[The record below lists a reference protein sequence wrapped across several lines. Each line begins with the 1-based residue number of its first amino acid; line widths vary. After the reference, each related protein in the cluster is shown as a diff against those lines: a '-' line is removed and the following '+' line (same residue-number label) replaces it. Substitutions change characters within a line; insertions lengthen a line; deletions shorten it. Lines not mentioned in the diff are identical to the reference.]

1 MAVIQT
7 YHREHYSI
15 QTAAEQDYGTFY
27 EKEMDYRRLM
37 GYPPAAELLAIHGAG
52 EDEAHLTQAM
62 EYIRRYLIRIRGNRE
77 VQIIGPASEAVS
89 KINDLYR
96 MAVYVRAPQEEVLA
110 ELREK
115 LERYIEINKGFR
127 TVYLQFDFSRKY

>member
-1 MAVIQT
+1 MKRIWRRRWNTFADISSASG
-7 YHREHYSI
+7 E
-15 QTAAEQDYGTFY
+15 TA
-27 EKEMDYRRLM
+27 K
-37 GYPPAAELLAIHGAG
+37 
-52 EDEAHLTQAM
+52 
-62 EYIRRYLIRIRGNRE
+62 
-77 VQIIGPASEAVS
+77 

-115 LERYIEINKGFR
+115 LARYSEINKGFR

>member
-1 MAVIQT
+1 
-7 YHREHYSI
+7 
-15 QTAAEQDYGTFY
+15 
-27 EKEMDYRRLM
+27 M

-96 MAVYVRAPQEEVLA
+96 MAAVSYTHLSSR
-110 ELREK
+110 R
-115 LERYIEINKGFR
+115 IFR
-127 TVYLQFDFSRKY
+127 SSDGL

>member
-1 MAVIQT
+1 
-7 YHREHYSI
+7 
-15 QTAAEQDYGTFY
+15 
-27 EKEMDYRRLM
+27 
-37 GYPPAAELLAIHGAG
+37 
-52 EDEAHLTQAM
+52 M

-96 MAVYVRAPQEEVLA
+96 MAVYVRARRRKEVLA

-127 TVYLQFDFSRKY
+127 TVYLQFDLSRKY

>member
-1 MAVIQT
+1 M
-7 YHREHYSI
+7 
-15 QTAAEQDYGTFY
+15 
-27 EKEMDYRRLM
+27 
-37 GYPPAAELLAIHGAG
+37 
-52 EDEAHLTQAM
+52 
-62 EYIRRYLIRIRGNRE
+62 
-77 VQIIGPASEAVS
+77 S

-110 ELREK
+110 KLREK